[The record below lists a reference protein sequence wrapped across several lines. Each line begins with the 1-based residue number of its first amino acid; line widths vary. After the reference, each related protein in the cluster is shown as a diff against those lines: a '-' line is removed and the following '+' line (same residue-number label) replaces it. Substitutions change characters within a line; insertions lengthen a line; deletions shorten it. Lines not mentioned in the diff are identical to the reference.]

1 MDAWPLPFEGAR
13 QALADPRCGGAP
25 LEMPDGLG
33 FDDAVAFVV
42 SRLPARFGNQRPRL
56 LVDGLEHLD
65 AGSRAVVEHLAT
77 ERRADVLVMTGAA
90 PSWADGVVE
99 VGPVDD
105 LPRWLAEVIRDG
117 AMAGRLAQE
126 GVERFGANP
135 AAVLDWIEDAMS
147 AGTLVPHPSA
157 WRLNGPMPEVTNR
170 PTVPE
175 EARGLATALR
185 LWGGPMPL
193 AALLAADDAP
203 GGAADFN
210 QRLEALVDADIIEI
224 RDDHALTRGPA
235 ALRTLRAIN
244 TVGIAAR
251 LLTVAPP
258 SPRRTVLLAEAD
270 DPALVRAEGPA
281 AISAF
286 ALTDG
291 ERAADLAAMMEA
303 TAPGARITAARV
315 RALLRA
321 SAPAAAL
328 AAAHH
333 SLSARA
339 RTPDDAVL
347 LGEVAAI
354 SLERG
359 DLPQAERAIE
369 AGTELLGGAPPPL
382 SLVFAVGRLHMIQR
396 DPRAVVA
403 NAGAALRA
411 PPAPEDGEL
420 WGKVA
425 LLVLEALDR
434 LGSNDHAAD
443 LLANVST
450 EAVRGPVG
458 VRLATAA
465 ARALAARGDLDGAA
479 QRLDDAVRAAA
490 AIGSGAGGHDAAAA
504 TAELLHERA
513 GLRSR
518 LGDRLEAMRAWQAA
532 VRAWEH
538 AGDPDRAAE
547 ATLALAGVHRSLGWF
562 SEADR
567 LAKVAADR
575 GRTRELAMHARTA
588 HALTAADRGAWTEA
602 AEIAA
607 ASHQAGDPEASALIA
622 LAAALDGAADAVVVA
637 DTARAAASG
646 HPALRAT
653 AEVIARIAD
662 PTRRAPPLLTVLA
675 DAARTATLD
684 DMARLR
690 RLAAEAARRAGDL
703 VEAAAHLDQAIVIA
717 AECSN
722 LTELQAATQ
731 WRCAWGPPAAPSLA
745 QLVVEVGRIGRLRGL
760 DGQLDAIAAGALQLT
775 PYERVF
781 IMRSGSPGQPAVA
794 RAARSRTSGNVG
806 QPPRS
811 FIARVLR
818 SGALIHAPH
827 VAAHPILA
835 ADPDLTAAHA
845 ASVLGVP
852 LRSHDTVVGVMYLQ
866 APVATDLDPGVFV
879 TIRALATLAES
890 ALDASAGLS
899 DGATEAARSL
909 REPLGDMLIATSQLR
924 ALVAGRPSA
933 TKTLDGI
940 TAATRHVLDSVRRL
954 SADDAQSVRVDLARL
969 TLNVAV
975 ELAPSAVDRGVRI
988 ELHLAPA
995 ADIEGDP
1002 SQLVH
1007 LLTTII
1013 THAVRYT
1020 AAGDVVEVALTADN
1034 ERVTWTVRDRGTAVP
1049 GADLPVVFQDAT
1061 AQAGPGTA
1069 PRSPLAAA
1077 GAIARRFGGSLALG
1091 QRPAGGAVVRVDFPR
1106 VREP

>member
-1 MDAWPLPFEGAR
+1 MDAWPLPFEGGR
-13 QALADPRCGGAP
+13 QALADPRAGGGAQD
-25 LEMPDGLG
+25 MPDGLG

-42 SRLPARFGNQRPRL
+42 SRLPARFGNQRPRM
-56 LVDGLEHLD
+56 LVDGLEQLD
-65 AGSRAVVEHLAT
+65 AGSRKVVEHLAI
-77 ERRADVLVMTGAA
+77 ERTADILAVAAAA

-105 LPRWLAEVIRDG
+105 LPRWLAEVLRDP
-117 AMAGRLAQE
+117 AMAARLATE

-157 WRLNGPMPEVTNR
+157 WRLNGPMPEIARR
-170 PTVPE
+170 PPVPD

-193 AALLAADDAP
+193 AALLAADDAS
-203 GGAADFN
+203 GDTGDFN

-224 RDDHALTRGPA
+224 RDDHAIVRGPA
-235 ALRTLRAIN
+235 ALRQIRPSNA
-244 TVGIAAR
+244 VGVATR

-270 DPALVRAEGPA
+270 DPALVRAEGPSA
-281 AISAF
+281 VAAF
-286 ALTDG
+286 ALTDA
-291 ERAADLAAMMEA
+291 ERAADLAGMMES

-347 LGEVAAI
+347 LGEIAAI
-354 SLERG
+354 SLDRG

-369 AGTELLGGAPPPL
+369 SGLELLAGAAPPL
-382 SLVFAVGRLHMIQR
+382 SLLFAVGRLHMIQR
-396 DPRAVVA
+396 DPRAVIA
-403 NAGAALRA
+403 SAGPALRA
-411 PPAPEDGEL
+411 PPPPEDADL
-420 WGKVA
+420 WGRFA
-425 LLVLEALDR
+425 LLVLEALER
-434 LGSNDHAAD
+434 IGSPEQAAD
-443 LLANVST
+443 LLAHVST
-450 EAVRGPVG
+450 DAVRGPVG

-465 ARALAARGDLDGAA
+465 ARALASRGDLDGAA
-479 QRLDDAVRAAA
+479 LRLDDAVRAAA
-490 AIGSGAGGHDAAAA
+490 AIGSGTSSQDAAAA

-513 GLRSR
+513 ALRSR
-518 LGDRLEAMRAWQAA
+518 LGDRLEAMRAWHAA
-532 VRAWEH
+532 ARAWEH
-538 AGDPDRAAE
+538 AGDADRAAE
-547 ATLALAGVHRSLGWF
+547 ANLALAGVHRSLGWF
-562 SEADR
+562 AEADR

-575 GRTRELAMHARTA
+575 GRTRELVTRARTA
-588 HALTAADRGAWTEA
+588 HALTAADRGAWAEA
-602 AEIAA
+602 SEVAA
-607 ASHQAGDPEASALIA
+607 ASRQAGDPEASVLIA
-622 LAAALDGAADAVVVA
+622 LAAALDRAPDAATLADA
-637 DTARAAASG
+637 ARAAAAS
-646 HPALRAT
+646 PSLRAI
-653 AEVIARIAD
+653 AEVVGRIAD
-662 PTRRAPPLLTVLA
+662 PSRRAPPLLTVLT

-690 RLAAEAARRAGDL
+690 RFAAEAAHRAGDPG
-703 VEAAAHLDQAIVIA
+703 EAAAHIEQAMALA
-717 AECSN
+717 AECNN
-722 LTELQAATQ
+722 LTELQAATKAHIE
-731 WRCAWGPPAAPSLA
+731 RRAPAALSLA
-745 QLVVEVGRIGRLRGL
+745 DVVVEVGRIGRLRGL

-781 IMRSGSPGQPAVA
+781 IMRSGSPGQPPVA
-794 RAARSRTSGNVG
+794 RAARTRTGANAG
-806 QPPRS
+806 HPPKS
-811 FIARVLR
+811 FITRVLR
-818 SGALIHAPH
+818 AGAVIHAPR
-827 VAAHPILA
+827 VDAHPILGT
-835 ADPDLTAAHA
+835 DPDLTAAHA
-845 ASVLGVP
+845 ASVVGVP
-852 LRSHDTVVGVMYLQ
+852 LRSHDTVVGVLYLQ
-866 APVATDLDPGVFV
+866 SSINIEPDPVIFS

-890 ALDASAGLS
+890 AFDASAGLS
-899 DGATEAARSL
+899 GGATEAARSL

-924 ALVAGRPSA
+924 ALAAGRPSA

-969 TLNVAV
+969 TLTVAV
-975 ELAPSAVDRGVRI
+975 ELAPSAVERGVRI
-988 ELHLAPA
+988 ELHLAPT

-1002 SQLVH
+1002 AQLVH

-1049 GADLPVVFQDAT
+1049 GADLPVVFQDPT
-1061 AQAGPGTA
+1061 PQTGPGGAT
-1069 PRSPLAAA
+1069 RSPLAAA
-1077 GAIARRFGGSLALG
+1077 GAVARRFGGSLALG